1 MDEHI
6 FIALIAAL
14 VNLLLAVLVPCALN
28 KTKVSMLDNVKA
40 MFNQQKQMLVTSSVL
55 VAVIVYLSLKAAPLV
70 KAELPDAVLNLAHLG
85 R

>member
-40 MFNQQKQMLVTSSVL
+40 MFNQQKQM
-55 VAVIVYLSLKAAPLV
+55 II
-70 KAELPDAVLNLAHLG
+70 
-85 R
+85 